1 MCIYLCIVK
10 SICMYLLYSM
20 SSQRRNRNKTAKK
33 HRGGDWQS
41 WWSSS
46 ANTASAPAS
55 EVKPVADATP
65 SNNAEI
71 EAIKN
76 EIQQLTD
83 RVDKLK
89 SSSPAFG
96 GKGFGKKSKSEKT
109 KKRLHKK

>member
-1 MCIYLCIVK
+1 
-10 SICMYLLYSM
+10 M

-33 HRGGDWQS
+33 HSGGDWQS

-46 ANTASAPAS
+46 ANTTSAPSS
-55 EVKPVADATP
+55 EVKPVVDATP

-71 EAIKN
+71 EAIKT

-89 SSSPAFG
+89 SSSVAFG
-96 GKGFGKKSKSEKT
+96 GKRFGGKKSKSEKT

>member
-1 MCIYLCIVK
+1 
-10 SICMYLLYSM
+10 M

-46 ANTASAPAS
+46 ANTATAPAS
-55 EVKPVADATP
+55 GVKPVADATP

-96 GKGFGKKSKSEKT
+96 GKGFGGKGLGKKSKSEKT